1 MSISLY
7 TGSTF
12 GAHLRIGNSG
22 IEKIK
27 KILDR
32 LGMVGYSFIF
42 QGIFTMLKLII
53 EKELLT
59 RFYDATFVI
68 ACILSAMLIF
78 LSFYLSVCNYGELVN
93 DYNGIQTLN
102 KNLLQAQERYLDIDA
117 KGIGISKP
125 PEVLAIF
132 NVGIAN
138 YIGRNLNINS
148 YGTPQL
154 HGSKVEGNPIFAI
167 FGDLD
172 LTFIVKYIFSLLAIV
187 FSYNMLSG
195 EKEAGTLRLVASFPL
210 PRDALILGKLIGGL
224 LCLLI
229 PLFIPTLL
237 GLAVFLLLPNIQFAS
252 DDWLRLIFI
261 LGVFLLYLTVF
272 FLIGAF
278 VSARTKSSSV
288 SFLIALFIWIL
299 VVLVIPKSSIIIAAQ
314 FIHAPSSHQHRIEKA
329 QVRQDI
335 FNKYN
340 QIDEKLWRDWMV
352 LSQKKMAAVGET
364 RREYE
369 KQLNEYEKQLNEY
382 EKQLNEKIKENEKQ
396 QDAELNKAY
405 ARIDREYQQRQQNLA
420 NLAIALSRTS
430 PAATMTHA
438 TILFADTGMISFDH
452 FIRSARAYRER
463 YIAFIIPKTKS
474 ERRILGERMVVTD
487 EDGNLIEDSIKST
500 PKPNLNEI
508 PVFTYQKMSLA
519 SVLQATLIDILLLVL
534 LCLLL
539 FIFTYVSFL
548 KYDVR

>member
-1 MSISLY
+1 
-7 TGSTF
+7 
-12 GAHLRIGNSG
+12 
-22 IEKIK
+22 
-27 KILDR
+27 
-32 LGMVGYSFIF
+32 
-42 QGIFTMLKLII
+42 MLKLII
-53 EKELLT
+53 EKELLA
-59 RFYDATFVI
+59 RFSDTTFVT

-78 LSFYLSVCNYGELVN
+78 LSFYLSVRNYSDLVA
-93 DYNGIQTLN
+93 DYQGVQVLNRQT
-102 KNLLQAQERYLDIDA
+102 LQAQKTYLDIDA

-125 PEVLAIF
+125 PEVLSIF

-138 YIGRNLNINS
+138 YIGRNLDISS
-148 YGTPQL
+148 YRTPKL
-154 HGSKVEGNPIFAI
+154 HGSKVEANPIFAI

-172 LTFIVKYIFSLLAIV
+172 LTFIVKYILSLLAIV

-195 EKEAGTLRLVASFPL
+195 EKEGGTLRLVASFSM

-237 GLAVFLLLPNIQFAS
+237 GMAVLLLLPDIQFAS
-252 DDWLRLIFI
+252 DDYIRLILIFCI
-261 LGVFLLYLTVF
+261 FLLYITVF

-278 VSARTKSSSV
+278 VSARTKSSNV
-288 SFLIALFIWIL
+288 SFLISLFIWIL

-314 FIHAPSSHQHRIEKA
+314 FIHVPSSHQHRIEKT

-335 FNKYN
+335 FDKYN

-352 LSQKKMAAVGET
+352 LSRKEMVATGET

-369 KQLNEYEKQLNEY
+369 KQMDEYEKQMDKKI
-382 EKQLNEKIKENEKQ
+382 EKNKEQK
-396 QDAELNKAY
+396 DAELNKAY
-405 ARIDREYQQRQQNLA
+405 ARIDREYQQRQQSLA

-430 PAATMTHA
+430 PAAAMTHA
-438 TILFADTGMISFDH
+438 TVLFADTGTISFDH

-463 YIAFIIPKTKS
+463 YIAFMIPKTKS
-474 ERRILGERMVVTD
+474 ERRIVEEKMVFSD
-487 EDGNLIEDSIKST
+487 IDRNILEDSIKSA

-519 SVLQATLIDILLLVL
+519 SIVQETIVDILLLVL

-539 FIFTYVSFL
+539 FIGTYVSFL